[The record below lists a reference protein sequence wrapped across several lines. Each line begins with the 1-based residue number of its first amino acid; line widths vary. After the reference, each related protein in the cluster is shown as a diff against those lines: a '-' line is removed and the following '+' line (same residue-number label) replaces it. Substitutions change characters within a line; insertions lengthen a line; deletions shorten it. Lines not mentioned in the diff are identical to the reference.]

1 MGNLDLKAIDDK
13 KTQEAFD
20 WYRDKT
26 SKMGGDKAFGSLTFA
41 GITQHVARYAL
52 VKVGFG
58 RKVGGPYWY
67 YRGVTHQS
75 DTFGHYLK
83 HIRVKRLVTS

>member
-52 VKVGFG
+52 VKV
-58 RKVGGPYWY
+58 
-67 YRGVTHQS
+67 
-75 DTFGHYLK
+75 
-83 HIRVKRLVTS
+83 

>member
-1 MGNLDLKAIDDK
+1 MDLKAIDDR

-20 WYRDKT
+20 WYRDIT

-52 VKVGFG
+52 VKV
-58 RKVGGPYWY
+58 RS
-67 YRGVTHQS
+67 RS
-75 DTFGHYLK
+75 
-83 HIRVKRLVTS
+83 

>member
-1 MGNLDLKAIDDK
+1 MVRPRFDRPGSASGPRQTFYQRERVGNLDLKAIDDR

-20 WYRDKT
+20 WYRDIT

-52 VKVGFG
+52 VKVSL
-58 RKVGGPYWY
+58 RSD
-67 YRGVTHQS
+67 GVS
-75 DTFGHYLK
+75 N
-83 HIRVKRLVTS
+83 

>member
-1 MGNLDLKAIDDK
+1 MRNASRPTSPGVVRPRFDRPGSTAGPRQTFYQRERMGNLDLKAIDDK

-20 WYRDKT
+20 WYRDIT

-52 VKVGFG
+52 VKV
-58 RKVGGPYWY
+58 
-67 YRGVTHQS
+67 
-75 DTFGHYLK
+75 
-83 HIRVKRLVTS
+83 

>member
-1 MGNLDLKAIDDK
+1 MGNLDLKATDDK

-20 WYRDKT
+20 WYRDIT

-52 VKVGFG
+52 VKVGFIQFEKKWTVH
-58 RKVGGPYWY
+58 RFKLDV
-67 YRGVTHQS
+67 
-75 DTFGHYLK
+75 L
-83 HIRVKRLVTS
+83 LN